1 MRDFIDVLEKS
12 ALSTMT
18 NCLFQFVTVILTT
31 ISHLPWEHNYIANLS
46 NVKLNN
52 NITIKIIDIVC
63 KTLGTIVFEMI
74 NYCCLIFVIASN
86 TLHTLWI
93 VAAVLKQLGCHLHVG
108 MWKHCVACF
117 LFVSF
122 CFLSSGLNTYTHR
135 VVVVSNL
142 QTYCKTAQSSSSK
155 VAM

>member
-1 MRDFIDVLEKS
+1 MRDLIYVLEKS
-12 ALSTMT
+12 ALFTMT

-31 ISHLPWEHNYIANLS
+31 ITHLPWEHNWIANLS

-86 TLHTLWI
+86 TLHTPWI
-93 VAAVLKQLGCHLHVG
+93 VATVLKQLGCHLHFR

-117 LFVSF
+117 FVCLFVYLFVLFS
-122 CFLSSGLNTYTHR
+122 LLGIKHIYPQSGGGVKFANI
-135 VVVVSNL
+135 L
-142 QTYCKTAQSSSSK
+142 QNCSK
-155 VAM
+155 